1 MALSDYVGRQY
12 GGPVPCFSF
21 VREFLADRGLTLPDY
36 TCTELERVEV
46 LRRHIAE
53 HASQV
58 EVPILGDVALMS
70 YLGRPQHIGV
80 MLDAGRVMHH
90 TEKFGVVIERITDIR
105 WRGRICSY
113 WRAHIPAPVH
123 AGLPSPH

>member
-21 VREFLADRGLTLPDY
+21 VREFLADRGLILPDY
-36 TCTELERVEV
+36 SCTELERVEM
-46 LRRHIAE
+46 LRAHIAE
-53 HASQV
+53 HAEQV
-58 EVPILGDVALMS
+58 ASPTLADVALMA

-80 MLDAGRVMHH
+80 MIDARRVMHH
-90 TEKFGVVIERITDIR
+90 TDKFGVVIERTNDIR

-113 WRAHIPAPVH
+113 WRPRFPAPVQP
-123 AGLPSPH
+123 GLPPPL